1 MKLHYPLKAEDLLK
15 LLDRGFDRAV
25 ELTKPVQQLA
35 DGLKAVADGLGKL
48 TLHVGIIAH
57 NQAVHH
63 QMIQQMWGVQQLI
76 FKKLHENSLD
86 TSMPDIDTPKKVDP
100 KDEAAVARKKATDKP
115 N

>member
-1 MKLHYPLKAEDLLK
+1 MKLHYPLKAEDLVK

-25 ELTKPVQQLA
+25 ELTKPVQDLA
-35 DGLKAVADGLGKL
+35 SGVKAVADNLAKL
-48 TLHVGIIAH
+48 ALHVSIIAH

-63 QMIQQMWGVQQLI
+63 HMIQQMWGVQQLI

-86 TSMPDIDTPKKVDP
+86 TSMPEIDTPKTVDP
-100 KDEAAVARKKATDKP
+100 KDEAAVARKKAAAKP